1 MKVYRF
7 EQRAVYS
14 ERVETLTIV
23 ARMLEWAFDNI
34 REPVV
39 LEILITALRTRISI
53 LREKIKSK
61 EAPIEEDENLF
72 E

>member
-1 MKVYRF
+1 
-7 EQRAVYS
+7 
-14 ERVETLTIV
+14 
-23 ARMLEWAFDNI
+23 MLEWAFDNI